1 MAETGPWQPPK
12 GAPRGLLTS
21 AGLPPR
27 RTAHRIEPVLKEMKA
42 IGIDISRPRPGWAAE
57 IFVLHADGTAECHA
71 IADANGLAAEVAQE
85 RPVAIAVGAP
95 LRAPDGVAARLAERQ
110 LRLLQHANCI
120 NPRFAPLPVKMRTT
134 LARRGAAL
142 ARSLNSACR
151 GAMIIETHPAAVR
164 EFIGLGSE
172 AGAGEVLMSLGLHI
186 EDSEAGD
193 ALLCALTARRHLE
206 GKTLAFGDEEEGLLH
221 LPRPRRV
228 SFVALDVDG
237 TLTEVGSPWR
247 HAHQTLGLW
256 QGAGEGILKRWLAGE
271 ISYDRFCELDVKLW
285 NDAGVGFERVAAI
298 LDAIPIRPRAPV
310 LLRRLVEC
318 GVKVVLIS
326 SGFKR
331 VARRI
336 AGLAAV
342 DGRIEIIANE
352 LSQAN
357 RGRIRPI
364 VNVSGDAGSMR
375 SKGGHVRRAL
385 ERAGVSPIEAL
396 AIGDGPSDRYMFERC
411 AQVQLVESDDDLE
424 RAATLACGPA

>member
-1 MAETGPWQPPK
+1 M
-12 GAPRGLLTS
+12 
-21 AGLPPR
+21 
-27 RTAHRIEPVLKEMKA
+27 
-42 IGIDISRPRPGWAAE
+42 
-57 IFVLHADGTAECHA
+57 
-71 IADANGLAAEVAQE
+71 ADAMGLAFEVARE
-85 RPVAIAVGAP
+85 RPDAVAVGAP
-95 LRAPDGVAARLAERQ
+95 LGTPEGVATRLAERQ

-120 NPRFAPLPVKMRTT
+120 NTRFAPLPVKMRTT
-134 LARRGAAL
+134 LARRGEAL
-142 ARSLNSACR
+142 ATSLKSSCR
-151 GAMIIETHPAAVR
+151 GAVVIETHPAAVR
-164 EFIGLGSE
+164 EFIGLRNDMAE
-172 AGAGEVLMSLGLHI
+172 AGVLEDLGLSMS
-186 EDSEAGD
+186 DAEAGD
-193 ALLCALTARRHLE
+193 ALLCALAARMHLDGE
-206 GKTLAFGDEEEGLLH
+206 TMSFGDEEEGLLH

-228 SFVALDVDG
+228 SFAALDVDG

-256 QGAGEGILKRWLAGE
+256 RGAGEGILKRWLAGE
-271 ISYDRFCELDVKLW
+271 ISYDRFCALDAKLW
-285 NDAGVGFERVAAI
+285 NDAGVGFERVTAI
-298 LDAIPIRPRAPV
+298 LDAIPIRPRAPA

-352 LSQAN
+352 LRRAGS
-357 RGRIRPI
+357 GRIRPV
-364 VNVSGDAGSMR
+364 VNVSGDAGSSR

-385 ERAGVSPIEAL
+385 KRTGISPIEAL

-424 RAATLACGPA
+424 RAAMLACGTA